1 MSDQNLAADEE
12 KSINTETS
20 KYGDHVCKFCEKSF
34 RLNVALVKHIAKN
47 YENHNKNSEKP
58 LKNHNENIQKS
69 LPTKTKMC
77 DFCDQSFPKEE
88 LVKHLV
94 EIHKINKLNTDIFG
108 SKKSKIEIEKNNFQA
123 KNKDPPE
130 FSSESEDEA
139 DQQKENENSKQT
151 KPILMVEC
159 IDESSIQ
166 RAENTIEK
174 SPEKTADVIVEK
186 STNKSIPNTN
196 TTKTIIESDLFSSDD
211 DDEDQIE
218 EDFRK
223 QTADSKCKEYLEKCN
238 AFQAKNNKDQAE
250 FSSESEDE
258 TDLSQKEKKNS
269 ERTKPT
275 NEKNKQIAEI
285 TTSIEIDVI
294 NEKADISAENILNVD
309 EFDEEEIDE
318 SNFENSTG
326 LNFKNNYGTSGIT
339 LDPILLHYKCDKC
352 PFISETRYEGLK
364 HVSKEHETQIQFP
377 CDFCDMKLFTKK
389 SLKIHME
396 SVLKDGETGGKY
408 KCDICDF
415 KSCKITGITIHRK
428 DAHSCGDKNGS
439 KKQTENNIEIVIND
453 SDSQKNSEDDTLR
466 SNSHF
471 DELIEEIKDTITGK
485 KKYAFIKKNWFMAE
499 CWLDFSVCEFL
510 ARSNVSLNST
520 LF

>member
-1 MSDQNLAADEE
+1 MSDQNLATDEE

-47 YENHNKNSEKP
+47 HENHNKNSEKS
-58 LKNHNENIQKS
+58 LGNHSENIQKS

-88 LVKHLV
+88 LVQHLV

-123 KNKDPPE
+123 KNKDPP
-130 FSSESEDEA
+130 DH
-139 DQQKENENSKQT
+139 Q
-151 KPILMVEC
+151 
-159 IDESSIQ
+159 
-166 RAENTIEK
+166 
-174 SPEKTADVIVEK
+174 
-186 STNKSIPNTN
+186 
-196 TTKTIIESDLFSSDD
+196 TIIESDLFSSDND
-211 DDEDQIE
+211 NEDQIE
-218 EDFRK
+218 ENFRK

-258 TDLSQKEKKNS
+258 TDLPQKEEKNS
-269 ERTKPT
+269 KRTKPILT
-275 NEKNKQIAEI
+275 NEKSKQIAEN
-285 TTSIEIDVI
+285 TTCIENDLL
-294 NEKADISAENILNVD
+294 NEKADISAENVLNVD

-364 HVSKEHETQIQFP
+364 HVSKEHETQVQFP

-428 DAHSCGDKNGS
+428 DAHSCGDKNVS
-439 KKQTENNIEIVIND
+439 KKQTEKNIEIVIND
-453 SDSQKNSEDDTLR
+453 SESPKSSEDGTQR
-466 SNSHF
+466 SNSRF
-471 DELIEEIKDTITGK
+471 DKLIEEIKDTITGK

-499 CWLDFSVCEFL
+499 YWLDFLFVSFL
-510 ARSNVSLNST
+510 QDQILNSIC
-520 LF
+520 

>member
-47 YENHNKNSEKP
+47 HENHNENSEKS

-88 LVKHLV
+88 LVQHLV

-130 FSSESEDEA
+130 FSSESEDEL
-139 DQQKENENSKQT
+139 DQQEENKNSKQT
-151 KPILMVEC
+151 KPILTVEC

-166 RAENTIEK
+166 IAENTIEK

-186 STNKSIPNTN
+186 STNKSVPNTN
-196 TTKTIIESDLFSSDD
+196 TTQTIIESDLFSSDND
-211 DDEDQIE
+211 NEDQIE
-218 EDFRK
+218 ENFRK

-258 TDLSQKEKKNS
+258 TDLPQKEKKIS
-269 ERTKPT
+269 KHTKTILT
-275 NEKNKQIAEI
+275 NEKSKQIAEN
-285 TTSIEIDVI
+285 TTSIENDLL
-294 NEKADISAENILNVD
+294 NEKADISAENVLNVD

-428 DAHSCGDKNGS
+428 DAHSCGDTNGS
-439 KKQTENNIEIVIND
+439 KKQTIKNIDIVIND
-453 SDSQKNSEDDTLR
+453 SDSPKNSEDENQR
-466 SNSHF
+466 STSRF
-471 DELIEEIKDTITGK
+471 DELIEEIKDSITGK
-485 KKYAFIKKNWFMAE
+485 KKIYLYNRV
-499 CWLDFSVCEFL
+499 LVHGFSVCEFL
-510 ARSNVSLNST
+510 ARSYVSLNST